1 MIVAV
6 QVDTLKIETGLKDRV
21 YVALK
26 AAIVQMDVYSG
37 GEAPKL
43 DERQMAEQLGV
54 SRTPVREALTRL
66 EQEGLVRTVPRRGA
80 FVVRK
85 SRLEIIEIIQAWAAL
100 EGMAARL
107 ATQRATDSEISEL
120 HREFVTFD
128 NSDTASANIDEYSE
142 QNICFHQRIVQL
154 GQSTLIS
161 KLMDGLFIHMQFI
174 RRRSVRDSDRTKRS
188 VSDHILI
195 IKALET
201 RNADEAQRL
210 VVSHALSL
218 AEHVQHNVDYLD

>member
-1 MIVAV
+1 MGV
-6 QVDTLKIETGLKDRV
+6 QVNALKVETGLKDKV

-37 GEAPKL
+37 TEAPKL
-43 DERQMAEQLGV
+43 DERQLAEQLGV

-85 SRLEIIEIIQAWAAL
+85 SKKQMIEIIQAWAAL

-107 ATQRATDSEISEL
+107 AAERASDEEIADL

-128 NSDTASANIDEYSE
+128 NSDTASAHIDEYSE
-142 QNICFHQRIVQL
+142 QNIDFHQRIVQL
-154 GQSTLIS
+154 SQSGLLQQ
-161 KLMDGLFIHMQFI
+161 LMEGLFIQMQFI

-195 IKALET
+195 IDALEC
-201 RNADEAQRL
+201 RDAEEVQRL
-210 VVSHALSL
+210 VIAHALSL
-218 AEHVQHNVDYLD
+218 AEHVQNHVDYLD

>member
-1 MIVAV
+1 MAV
-6 QVDTLKIETGLKDRV
+6 QVDSLKIETGLKDKV
-21 YVALK
+21 YIALK

-37 GEAPKL
+37 DEAPKL

-85 SRLEIIEIIQAWAAL
+85 SQQEIIEIIQAWAAL

-107 ATQRATDSEISEL
+107 ATQRATDQEIADL
-120 HREFVTFD
+120 HSEFVTFD
-128 NSDTASANIDEYSE
+128 NSDTATANIDEYSE
-142 QNICFHQRIVQL
+142 QNINFHQRIVQL
-154 GQSTLIS
+154 GRSALLLS
-161 KLMDGLFIHMQFI
+161 LMEGLLIHMQFI
-174 RRRSVRDSDRTKRS
+174 RRRSVRDSDRTEQS

-195 IKALET
+195 IKALEA

-210 VVSHALSL
+210 VIAHALSL
-218 AEHVQHNVDYLD
+218 AQHVEDNVDYLD